1 MMICLINAF
10 KIAVEEANLRSKRVF
25 QHVNEELSLG
35 VFNAF
40 FVFILFST
48 WGSFPYSARGQFF
61 WLPVMIC
68 LIGASVRAV

>member
-40 FVFILFST
+40 FCFHPIFYMGKFSLFSQRPV
-48 WGSFPYSARGQFF
+48 FLAACDD
-61 WLPVMIC
+61 LPDRC
-68 LIGASVRAV
+68 KR